1 MATSQHLAVRNAVA
15 ALFAGLAGDRIFSN
29 RDLPLPTDAASRIDV
44 YRVSSDPEQPTTW
57 HPIDWKT
64 LLRIEIR
71 ARSASGV
78 SAEQVAEDLACACF
92 ERVMAAQDLG
102 GLAQDL
108 QPGGLEWDQDEADTA
123 VARVTWEITVTHVT
137 DNNVIT

>member
-15 ALFAGLAGDRIFSN
+15 ALFAGLSGVFGN
-29 RDLPLPTDAASRIDV
+29 RNLPLPTDVASRIDV
-44 YRVSSDPEQPTTW
+44 YRVSSDPTQATTA
-57 HPIDWKT
+57 HPIDWET
-64 LLRIEIR
+64 LLRVEIR
-71 ARSASGV
+71 ARTAAGV
-78 SAEQVAEDLACACF
+78 SAEQIAEDLACACF

-108 QPGGLEWDQDEADTA
+108 QVGSLEWDQDEADTA
-123 VARVTWEITVTHVT
+123 VAKVTWEITVTHVT